1 METLLSIFTGNF
13 SLRWQDLFDIVL
25 LSLIFYR
32 ILLLIRGT
40 RTIPMLMGFVLL
52 LALYLVSLILNL
64 EATQLLLDNLGQ
76 SLVLVL
82 VVLFQTDIR
91 NALAQIGVFT
101 LFREGNQQK
110 RDVVDSILQACLVM
124 TEKRIGALIVF
135 EQEVGLKNY
144 SDRGTQLNATV
155 SEPLLL
161 SIFHPSSPLHD
172 GAVIINTKGDLLA
185 AHCILPVS
193 MNSRLSSFLGT
204 RHRAAIGLTEE
215 TDAAVLIVSEERKEI
230 SLSYRGQ
237 LIRGANEDIRKALLE
252 VLSGNIPAAI
262 QDKETKDA
270 ARKAASEAA
279 GKNTDT
285 SDSTKTSETAESPK
299 LPASSKLTPD
309 SQTEK
314 N

>member
-1 METLLSIFTGNF
+1 VETLLPFFTGKF

-32 ILLLIRGT
+32 ILILIRGT
-40 RTIPMLMGFVLL
+40 RTIPMLIGFVALL
-52 LALYLVSLILNL
+52 GLYLVSLMMNL

-82 VVLFQTDIR
+82 VVLFQADIR

-101 LFREGNQQK
+101 LFREGLHKK

-124 TEKRIGALIVF
+124 SQKSIGALIVL

-144 SDRGTQLNATV
+144 SDRGTQINAAV
-155 SEPLLL
+155 SESLLL
-161 SIFHPSSPLHD
+161 SLFHPTSPLHD
-172 GAVIINTKGDLLA
+172 GAVVISNKGDLLA
-185 AHCILPVS
+185 AQCILPVS
-193 MNSRLSSFLGT
+193 MNSRLSSSLGT

-215 TDAAVLIVSEERKEI
+215 TDAAVLIVSEERNEI

-237 LIRGANEDIRKALLE
+237 LIRGKNEDIRKALLE
-252 VLSGNIPAAI
+252 VLAGKIPETI
-262 QDKETKDA
+262 QEKEIKDTS
-270 ARKAASEAA
+270 RKKATEDAGKTSQIQTAASA
-279 GKNTDT
+279 KNP
-285 SDSTKTSETAESPK
+285 SVKT
-299 LPASSKLTPD
+299 
-309 SQTEK
+309 

>member
-1 METLLSIFTGNF
+1 VETLLSIFTGNF

-285 SDSTKTSETAESPK
+285 SDSTKTAETAESPE
-299 LPASSKLTPD
+299 LPASSKQTPD

>member
-1 METLLSIFTGNF
+1 
-13 SLRWQDLFDIVL
+13 
-25 LSLIFYR
+25 
-32 ILLLIRGT
+32 
-40 RTIPMLMGFVLL
+40 MLMGFVLL
-52 LALYLVSLILNL
+52 LALYLVSLILDL

-101 LFREGNQQK
+101 LFRESNQQK

-124 TEKRIGALIVF
+124 SQQRIGALIVF

-155 SEPLLL
+155 SEELLL
-161 SIFHPSSPLHD
+161 SIFHPTSPLHD
-172 GAVIINTKGDLLA
+172 GAVIINAKGDLLA
-185 AHCILPVS
+185 AQCILPVS
-193 MNSRLSSFLGT
+193 MDSRLSSFLGT
-204 RHRAAIGLTEE
+204 RHRAGIGLTEE
-215 TDAAVLIVSEERKEI
+215 TDAAVLIVSEERREI

-270 ARKAASEAA
+270 VRKAATEAA
-279 GKNTDT
+279 EKN
-285 SDSTKTSETAESPK
+285 SEPAEVSETLTNSNHSPAK
-299 LPASSKLTPD
+299 R
-309 SQTEK
+309 TET

>member
-1 METLLSIFTGNF
+1 METFLPYFTGKF
-13 SLRWQDLFDIVL
+13 SLRWQDVLDVVL

-32 ILLLIRGT
+32 ILILIRGT
-40 RTIPMLMGFVLL
+40 RTIPMLIGFVALL
-52 LALYLVSLILNL
+52 GIYLFSLMMNL

-82 VVLFQTDIR
+82 VVLFQADIR

-101 LFREGNQQK
+101 LFREGLNKK

-124 TEKRIGALIVF
+124 SQKSIGALIVL

-144 SDRGTQLNATV
+144 SDRGTQIRAAV
-155 SEPLLL
+155 SESLIL

-172 GAVIINTKGDLLA
+172 GAVVISNKGDLLA
-185 AHCILPVS
+185 AQCILPVS
-193 MNSRLSSFLGT
+193 MNSRLSSSLGT

-237 LIRGANEDIRKALLE
+237 LIRGKNEDIRKTLLE
-252 VLSGNIPAAI
+252 VLAGKIPAVI
-262 QDKETKDA
+262 QKKEIKD
-270 ARKAASEAA
+270 
-279 GKNTDT
+279 TF
-285 SDSTKTSETAESPK
+285 
-299 LPASSKLTPD
+299 SKK
-309 SQTEK
+309 SNEK
-314 N
+314 KEKSLK

>member
-1 METLLSIFTGNF
+1 VETLLSIFTGNF
-13 SLRWQDLFDIVL
+13 HLRWQDLFDIVL

-91 NALAQIGVFT
+91 NGLAQIGVFT
-101 LFREGNQQK
+101 LFRESNQQK
-110 RDVVDSILQACLVM
+110 KDVVDSVLQACLVM
-124 TEKRIGALIVF
+124 SEQRIGALIVF

-161 SIFHPSSPLHD
+161 SIFHPSH
-172 GAVIINTKGDLLA
+172 
-185 AHCILPVS
+185 HC
-193 MNSRLSSFLGT
+193 T
-204 RHRAAIGLTEE
+204 TGL
-215 TDAAVLIVSEERKEI
+215 
-230 SLSYRGQ
+230 
-237 LIRGANEDIRKALLE
+237 
-252 VLSGNIPAAI
+252 
-262 QDKETKDA
+262 
-270 ARKAASEAA
+270 
-279 GKNTDT
+279 
-285 SDSTKTSETAESPK
+285 
-299 LPASSKLTPD
+299 
-309 SQTEK
+309 
-314 N
+314 

>member
-91 NALAQIGVFT
+91 NGLAQIGVFT
-101 LFREGNQQK
+101 LFRESNQQK
-110 RDVVDSILQACLVM
+110 KDVVDSVLQACLVM
-124 TEKRIGALIVF
+124 SEQRIGALIVF

-161 SIFHPSSPLHD
+161 SIFHQSSPLHD
-172 GAVIINTKGDLLA
+172 GAVIINTNGDLLA
-185 AHCILPVS
+185 AQCILPVS
-193 MNSRLSSFLGT
+193 MSSRLSSFLGT

-252 VLSGNIPAAI
+252 VLSGNIPATI

-270 ARKAASEAA
+270 ARKAATEAA
-279 GKNTDT
+279 VKITGTA
-285 SDSTKTSETAESPK
+285 DSTKTSESSEIPANSTQSP
-299 LPASSKLTPD
+299 D
-309 SQTEK
+309 IQTEK

>member
-285 SDSTKTSETAESPK
+285 SDSTKTPETAESTK
-299 LPASSKLTPD
+299 LPASSKQTPD

>member
-1 METLLSIFTGNF
+1 METFLPYFTGKF
-13 SLRWQDLFDIVL
+13 SLRWQDVLDVVL

-32 ILLLIRGT
+32 ILILIRGT
-40 RTIPMLMGFVLL
+40 RTIPMLIGFVALL
-52 LALYLVSLILNL
+52 GIYLFSLMMNL

-82 VVLFQTDIR
+82 VVLFQADIR

-101 LFREGNQQK
+101 LFREGLNKK

-124 TEKRIGALIVF
+124 SQKSIGALIVL

-144 SDRGTQLNATV
+144 SDRGTQIRAAV
-155 SEPLLL
+155 SESLIL

-172 GAVIINTKGDLLA
+172 GAVVISNKGDLLA
-185 AHCILPVS
+185 AQCILPVS
-193 MNSRLSSFLGT
+193 MNSRLSSSLGT

-237 LIRGANEDIRKALLE
+237 LIRGKNEDIRKTLLE
-252 VLSGNIPAAI
+252 VLAGKIPAVI
-262 QDKETKDA
+262 QKKEIKGTF
-270 ARKAASEAA
+270 
-279 GKNTDT
+279 
-285 SDSTKTSETAESPK
+285 
-299 LPASSKLTPD
+299 SKK
-309 SQTEK
+309 SNEK
-314 N
+314 NEKKS

>member
-1 METLLSIFTGNF
+1 METFLPYFTGKF
-13 SLRWQDLFDIVL
+13 SLRWQDVLDVVL

-32 ILLLIRGT
+32 ILILIRGT
-40 RTIPMLMGFVLL
+40 RTIPMLIGFVALL
-52 LALYLVSLILNL
+52 GIYLFSLMMNL

-82 VVLFQTDIR
+82 VVLFQSDIR

-101 LFREGNQQK
+101 LFREGLNKK

-124 TEKRIGALIVF
+124 SQKSIGALIVL

-144 SDRGTQLNATV
+144 SDRGTQINAAV
-155 SEPLLL
+155 SESLLL

-172 GAVIINTKGDLLA
+172 GAVVISNKGDLLA
-185 AHCILPVS
+185 AQCILPVS
-193 MNSRLSSFLGT
+193 MNSRLSSSLGT

-237 LIRGANEDIRKALLE
+237 LIRGKNEDIRKALLE
-252 VLSGNIPAAI
+252 VLAGKIPFAI
-262 QDKETKDA
+262 QKKEIKDTSV
-270 ARKAASEAA
+270 KKSNGKDEKDSQKSEA
-279 GKNTDT
+279 KMVSKDT
-285 SDSTKTSETAESPK
+285 SLKT
-299 LPASSKLTPD
+299 
-309 SQTEK
+309 

>member
-1 METLLSIFTGNF
+1 
-13 SLRWQDLFDIVL
+13 
-25 LSLIFYR
+25 
-32 ILLLIRGT
+32 
-40 RTIPMLMGFVLL
+40 MLMGFVLL

-101 LFREGNQQK
+101 LFRESNQQK
-110 RDVVDSILQACLVM
+110 KDVVDNILHACLVM
-124 TEKRIGALIVF
+124 TQQRIGALIVF
-135 EQEVGLKNY
+135 EQEVGLKDY

-161 SIFHPSSPLHD
+161 SIFNPTSPLHD

-185 AHCILPVS
+185 AQCILPVS

-237 LIRGANEDIRKALLE
+237 LIRGANEDIRKALME

-270 ARKAASEAA
+270 ARKAATEAA
-279 GKNTDT
+279 VKITGT
-285 SDSTKTSETAESPK
+285 SDSTESSEIPDNSSQSP
-299 LPASSKLTPD
+299 D
-309 SQTEK
+309 IQTEK